1 MAAMNAVGRRKRMK
15 NKNGN
20 LLTTQEVAQ
29 FLNISARTLS
39 RWKLNRI
46 RIGKRVYYEENLIEK
61 ILTEGKWYGKR
72 SNNGDITSRSE
83 ERR

>member
-1 MAAMNAVGRRKRMK
+1 MAAMNAVRRKNTMK

-20 LLTTQEVAQ
+20 LLTAQEVAQ

-46 RIGKRVYYEENLIEK
+46 RIGKRVYYEESLIEK
-61 ILTEGKWYGKR
+61 ILTEGK
-72 SNNGDITSRSE
+72 
-83 ERR
+83 

>member
-1 MAAMNAVGRRKRMK
+1 MK

-39 RWKLNRI
+39 CWKLNRI
-46 RIGKRVYYEENLIEK
+46 RIGKRVYYEESLIEK
-61 ILTEGKWYGKR
+61 ILAEGK
-72 SNNGDITSRSE
+72 
-83 ERR
+83 

>member
-1 MAAMNAVGRRKRMK
+1 MK

-20 LLTTQEVAQ
+20 LLTTHEVAQ

-46 RIGKRVYYEENLIEK
+46 RIGKRVYYEESLIEK
-61 ILTEGKWYGKR
+61 ILVEGK
-72 SNNGDITSRSE
+72 
-83 ERR
+83 

>member
-1 MAAMNAVGRRKRMK
+1 MTAMNAVGRRKRMK

-61 ILTEGKWYGKR
+61 ILTEGK
-72 SNNGDITSRSE
+72 
-83 ERR
+83 